1 VNFKRPFQL
10 TSSIGDVWAFVAVS
24 ARSMHSLKN
33 GNFHVTTKPASRLR
47 ALQNLLADKKMSGRK
62 PLTGSDQMLSI

>member
-1 VNFKRPFQL
+1 
-10 TSSIGDVWAFVAVS
+10 
-24 ARSMHSLKN
+24 MHSLKN